1 MSSGA
6 LEDFLEC
13 LEMWRRCGSPHNEGQ
28 TLINVGN
35 TQAMRKQHAE
45 AAGTFQR
52 AAAALLV
59 ADDRDGADSVALA
72 AGDLYLW
79 LDRLDEASEIFRA
92 IVQRAASYEQ
102 RADRMNRIAAL
113 AGKQLEAGAIDR
125 SLRVFTDCCERK
137 KTSRH
142 EKTIYRTARPAC

>member
-1 MSSGA
+1 MGFRPASGDLDGA

-13 LEMWRRCGSPHNEGQ
+13 LEIWRQCGSRHNEGQ

-45 AAGTFQR
+45 AAGTLQR

-92 IVQRAASYEQ
+92 IVNRAASLPAECRQ
-102 RADRMNRIAAL
+102 HPQGDRRRRGCAPGVRGSGPAAE
-113 AGKQLEAGAIDR
+113 G
-125 SLRVFTDCCERK
+125 
-137 KTSRH
+137 
-142 EKTIYRTARPAC
+142 